1 MGMTKFIMGNVF
13 PAPSCGSTDDR
24 PGFAKMH
31 FMYYAMVIFGVSGV
45 VMVVVSFFTKK
56 IPREELGGLTWSTI
70 NEPPISHGAIGEE
83 GFAER
88 IAENGNVHNA
98 ETFELLKNTGK
109 AEIAYESPETN
120 NVAEKQ
126 NQPDSLVS
134 SDKVLLTV
142 VKFAEEDPILKWFL
156 RVMSIML
163 LITLAFLWLF
173 YR

>member
-1 MGMTKFIMGNVF
+1 MSLLVDWYINIVLYPLF
-13 PAPSCGSTDDR
+13 PA
-24 PGFAKMH
+24 
-31 FMYYAMVIFGVSGV
+31 
-45 VMVVVSFFTKK
+45 
-56 IPREELGGLTWSTI
+56 
-70 NEPPISHGAIGEE
+70 
-83 GFAER
+83 
-88 IAENGNVHNA
+88 
-98 ETFELLKNTGK
+98 GK
-109 AEIAYESPETN
+109 AEIAYESPEAN